1 MKLLRIVIVS
11 VIIVIVILIVTYI
24 YFLKFADVSGGLPFS
39 RNQLSLLTQK
49 AENGN
54 AKACWCLS
62 AFYYDDETIE
72 QYWLRKS
79 AEYGY
84 SEAQYHLYSYLI
96 HKSFGQEIEA
106 VEWLKKA
113 ADKNNNFAQS
123 ELGKLYREGKI
134 VKQDVQQSEFWYR
147 KAANGGLISAML
159 YLARFLP
166 EQDIS
171 KSIIVEAYSWAVI
184 AQLKSPSRSSYA
196 DEARKRQEMIIKK
209 AKTLGFDKDT
219 IKRESQPII
228 EKMSKKIT
236 VYKFETSDDLYLDCL
251 KIIEG

>member
-1 MKLLRIVIVS
+1 MFV
-11 VIIVIVILIVTYI
+11 
-24 YFLKFADVSGGLPFS
+24 DVYGGLPFN
-39 RNQLSLLTQK
+39 RHQLSLLTQK
-49 AENGN
+49 AENRD

-113 ADKNNNFAQS
+113 ADNNNFAQS

-134 VKQDVQQSEFWYR
+134 IKQDLQQSEFWYR

-159 YLARFLP
+159 YLAIFLP
-166 EQDIS
+166 EQYDN
-171 KSIIVEAYSWAVI
+171 KSMIIEAYSWAVV
-184 AQLKSPSRSSYA
+184 AQLRSPPQSSYA

-219 IKRESQPII
+219 ITRESKPII
-228 EKMSKKIT
+228 EEMAKKIT

-251 KIIEG
+251 KIIGRDRK